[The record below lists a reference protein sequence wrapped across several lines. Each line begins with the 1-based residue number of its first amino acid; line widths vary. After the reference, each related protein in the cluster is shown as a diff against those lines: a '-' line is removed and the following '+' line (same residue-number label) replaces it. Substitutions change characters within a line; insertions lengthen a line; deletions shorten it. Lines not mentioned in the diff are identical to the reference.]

1 MPPAVEFSFMRN
13 VYFGCGHAASR
24 WFFVAAFATLVTVGS
39 SQAAQTGQPAAPPK
53 QAPSAPKPAPAGAK
67 PSPAAKE
74 KVAERADLPSARSII
89 DRYVKA
95 IGGRAAILAHT
106 SSHATGTI
114 TMSGAEITGVLDT
127 YNAKPDKSVQKIDL
141 GGIGVVYEAFDGVH
155 GWSVS
160 PITGP
165 MLTQG
170 KELEEKKF
178 DADFYSDLHEEGR
191 YTSMKTVEKTT
202 FEGRPCYKVSLVR
215 KEGGED
221 VEFYDV
227 ETGLRAGATLT
238 RESQMGP
245 VSITQVHSD
254 YKKFGDLLVPT
265 TMKQTAMGVEQ
276 LLKITSIEFD
286 TVAPSIFEPPAPI
299 KALIK

>member
-1 MPPAVEFSFMRN
+1 MRN
-13 VYFGCGHAASR
+13 VYFGYGRAASR
-24 WFFVAAFATLVTVGS
+24 WVLIAAFATVITVVSGE
-39 SQAAQTGQPAAPPK
+39 AGQTAQPAAPPK
-53 QAPSAPKPAPAGAK
+53 QPPSGPKPAPAGAK

-95 IGGRAAILAHT
+95 IGGRAAILAHS

-178 DADFYSDLHEEGR
+178 DADFYGDLHEEGR
-191 YTSMKTVEKTT
+191 YTSMETVEKTT

-215 KEGGED
+215 KDGGED
-221 VEFYDV
+221 IEFYDV

-245 VSITQVHSD
+245 VTVTQVYSD
-254 YKKFGDLLVPT
+254 YKKFGHLLLPT
-265 TMKQTAMGVEQ
+265 TMKQSAMGVDQ
-276 LLKITSIEFD
+276 LLKFTSIEFD
-286 TVAPSIFEPPAPI
+286 TVSPSVFEPPAQI

>member
-1 MPPAVEFSFMRN
+1 MCN
-13 VYFGCGHAASR
+13 LYFRCGHAASR
-24 WFFVAAFATLVTVGS
+24 WFFVAAFATLVTAGS
-39 SQAAQTGQPAAPPK
+39 SQAAPTAQPAAPPT
-53 QAPSAPKPAPAGAK
+53 QAPSAPKPSPAGAK

-74 KVAERADLPSARSII
+74 KVAERADLPSARSVI
-89 DRYVKA
+89 DRYLNA

-106 SSHATGTI
+106 SSHGTGTV
-114 TMSGAEITGVLDT
+114 TMSGAEITGALDM
-127 YNAKPDKSVQKIDL
+127 YGAKPDKSLHKIDL
-141 GGIGVVYEAFDGVH
+141 GGIGVLYEGFDGVH

-178 DADFYSDLHEEGR
+178 DGDFYGDLHEEGR
-191 YTSMKTVEKTT
+191 YASMKTVEKTT

-245 VSITQVHSD
+245 ITITQVYSD
-254 YKKFGDLLVPT
+254 YKKFGDLLVAT

>member
-1 MPPAVEFSFMRN
+1 MSSVTAP
-13 VYFGCGHAASR
+13 CGRAAWRCRIAPVFLVLLIS
-24 WFFVAAFATLVTVGS
+24 VATL
-39 SQAAQTGQPAAPPK
+39 AAQTTKPAPAPK
-53 QAPSAPKPAPAGAK
+53 QAPSPPKQGPAGAK
-67 PSPAAKE
+67 PSPTAND

-106 SSHATGTI
+106 SSHASGTI
-114 TMSGAEITGVLDT
+114 TMSGAEITGMLDT

-155 GWSVS
+155 GWSLS

-245 VSITQVHSD
+245 VTITQVHSD
-254 YKKFGDLLVPT
+254 YKKFGDLLVAT